1 MVKEIKGGII
11 VTLAQRQALAHELT
25 MEYLK
30 VNKELL
36 AGKLDD
42 IPKMVDMVAE
52 INRRFYDSLIH
63 NEKFTGLY

>member
-1 MVKEIKGGII
+1 M
-11 VTLAQRQALAHELT
+11 TLAQRQALAHELT

-30 VNKELL
+30 ANKELL
-36 AGKLDD
+36 TGKLDD

>member
-1 MVKEIKGGII
+1 M
-11 VTLAQRQALAHELT
+11 TLAQRQALAHELT

-30 VNKELL
+30 VNTEFLKGNME
-36 AGKLDD
+36 D